1 MSPNPTTPPQSTPT
15 SSSELEPGT
24 LNQPNHLAPSSD
36 LSQPSPVNQP
46 TSLDQSNFSNQSHCV
61 SPERPV
67 HFEPYFPHEHHT
79 ELPEDFPVELHE
91 STNYSKEKLSHDGY
105 GQGSY
110 AAPVMFST
118 GDFGVSTVEGTE
130 YERFLL
136 PDKFVTGEGELAL
149 KAKLLATLGWRMASY
164 GAETRLIVQSV
175 KKMAH
180 DLDCHSVDLSITRDG
195 IIVKLRRGYEVAVE
209 FKEIKQFAINMDA
222 LARLHHICL
231 FVSDGKLT
239 DPKKIYHAIRAVR
252 PRHYSRN
259 QLIVIEALAG
269 GCFAYLNG
277 GTLAVCLSAIIGGL
291 FLMYS
296 RFAFIKRGFFE
307 SFTFMLSACIGS
319 LIASLVCHYGFQ
331 VSADETLIAA
341 TCTTLL
347 LVPGFPMLNGFLDIF
362 KGYVPIGLTRLVI
375 AAVLVISAA
384 VGLLTTSYLTSL
396 LITYLPQNLW

>member
-67 HFEPYFPHEHHT
+67 HFEPDFPHEHHT

-136 PDKFVTGEGELAL
+136 PDCEIVRFERFQLNRRPQWLFAWQTG
-149 KAKLLATLGWRMASY
+149 S
-164 GAETRLIVQSV
+164 
-175 KKMAH
+175 
-180 DLDCHSVDLSITRDG
+180 
-195 IIVKLRRGYEVAVE
+195 
-209 FKEIKQFAINMDA
+209 
-222 LARLHHICL
+222 
-231 FVSDGKLT
+231 
-239 DPKKIYHAIRAVR
+239 
-252 PRHYSRN
+252 
-259 QLIVIEALAG
+259 
-269 GCFAYLNG
+269 
-277 GTLAVCLSAIIGGL
+277 
-291 FLMYS
+291 
-296 RFAFIKRGFFE
+296 
-307 SFTFMLSACIGS
+307 S
-319 LIASLVCHYGFQ
+319 LIKF
-331 VSADETLIAA
+331 
-341 TCTTLL
+341 
-347 LVPGFPMLNGFLDIF
+347 
-362 KGYVPIGLTRLVI
+362 
-375 AAVLVISAA
+375 
-384 VGLLTTSYLTSL
+384 SYSD
-396 LITYLPQNLW
+396 

>member
-67 HFEPYFPHEHHT
+67 HFEPDFPHEHHT

-331 VSADETLIAA
+331 ANADETLIAA